1 MAANELLEALVQ
13 NSGLPEQF
21 VRERLEFLMK
31 QGGLNAET
39 LNIDQVRDMVSN
51 LLLDMINETL
61 TLQA

>member
-1 MAANELLEALVQ
+1 MNGHELLEALVQ

-21 VRERLEFLMK
+21 VRDRLDFLLK
-31 QGGLNAET
+31 QGGLTAES
-39 LNIDQVRDMVSN
+39 LSMDQVRDLVSN